1 VRRGFVG
8 DGRYRRGVGLTHG
21 VEAVFLPEPSGG
33 VARAGQVAFWGRE
46 VEGHH
51 EIELVLPHGRAVR
64 RRRVPARVLSV
75 PEALPE
81 LLHCGDDAS
90 QSVRAWAAA
99 TLAGIGLL
107 ARGRM
112 LPARTSDGFG
122 SWRAGPLDQADL
134 DWLKRLASAMPP
146 SAHAIPIQDSRPLR
160 IHTADELVRLY
171 WDALADTFV
180 RTGGASMAVNA
191 PAFAEQQ
198 PVPVEGPA
206 DWLDAVEQSE
216 QAGVRV
222 VLRLELP
229 SGPDEPCEAVV
240 QLRSVADPSLG
251 LDAAELWHAP
261 PAVLARFGE
270 DAETDL
276 LLALRRGVRA
286 WPPLAAVL
294 EQESPTAIPLDDDAV
309 TDLFGKGAEQL
320 ASAGID
326 VLWPKDL
333 LADEVKMKATA
344 TPTPGRET
352 NAAFGM
358 DTLLTFSWRPSLGG
372 EVLTDT
378 EIAELAAAKRS
389 LIRLRGRWVK
399 VDPALL
405 ARLRRRRDRQLT
417 GLEALSAA
425 LTGEIDVDGEKIE
438 FAPPPQIVALVD
450 RLSTVDK
457 QLVEVPAD
465 LRATLRPYQQRGLT
479 WLAAMTDL
487 GLGGCLADDM
497 GLGKTIQLIALHLH
511 RRARQPLPT
520 LVICPTSLLGN
531 WERELAKFAPD
542 VPVRR
547 YHGGDRHLDDLAKD
561 EVVLASYGVLRRDT
575 DALAEVDWGV
585 VAADEAQHAKNPL
598 SRTAKALRK
607 MPAQARL
614 ALTGTPVENRLTELW
629 AILDWTTPGLLGTLD
644 GFRKSVAIPV
654 ERYHNQ
660 EATDRLARI
669 VRPFLLRRKKTD
681 PGIAPELPR
690 KTETDQI
697 VSLTTEQATL
707 YKAVVAETMEQIEQ
721 ASGIERRGL
730 VLKLLTALKQICNHP
745 AHYLHEKGPIP
756 GRSGKLAA
764 LDEILDVITA
774 EGESVLIFSQYVD
787 MCRLLETHLA
797 SRGIGTI
804 FLHGQTSASQR
815 DAMVDD
821 FQSGRAPVFLLS
833 LKAGGVGL
841 NLTQASH
848 VIHFD
853 RWWNPAVEDQ
863 ATDRAYRIGQDKPVQ
878 VHKLIAEGTVED
890 RIDSLL
896 KSKRALADAVVGGG
910 ETWLSELSND
920 ELADLVKLGEDAEVT
935 A

>member
-1 VRRGFVG
+1 M
-8 DGRYRRGVGLTHG
+8 TNG

-33 VARAGQVAFWGRE
+33 VPRAGQVAFWGRE

-51 EIELVLPHGRAVR
+51 EIEIVLPHGRGVR
-64 RRRVPARVLSV
+64 RRQVPARVVSV

-81 LLHCGDDAS
+81 LLHCAQDSSA
-90 QSVRAWAAA
+90 SVRAWSAA
-99 TLAGIGLL
+99 TLAGVGLL
-107 ARGRM
+107 ARGRV
-112 LPARTSDGFG
+112 LPARTEDGFG
-122 SWRAGPLDQADL
+122 SWRTGPLDQADL
-134 DWLKRLASAMPP
+134 DWLKSLTRAMPASAYAVP
-146 SAHAIPIQDSRPLR
+146 IPDSRPLR
-160 IHTADELVRLY
+160 IYAAEELVRLY

-180 RTGGASMAVNA
+180 RTAGAPTAVYA
-191 PAFAEQQ
+191 PAFTEQEPQ
-198 PVPVEGPA
+198 PVDGPT
-206 DWLDAVEQSE
+206 DWLDAVEQAE

-229 SGPDEPCEAVV
+229 SGPDEPCEAIV
-240 QLRSVADPSLG
+240 QLRSVADPSLV

-270 DAETDL
+270 DADTDL

-320 ASAGID
+320 AGAGID
-326 VLWPKDL
+326 VLWPTDL
-333 LADEVKMKATA
+333 LADEIQLKATA
-344 TPTPGRET
+344 TPTPGRTGES
-352 NAAFGM
+352 AFGM
-358 DTLLTFSWRPSLGG
+358 SALLTFSWRPSLRG
-372 EVLTDT
+372 EALTDG
-378 EIAELAAAKRS
+378 EIAELAEAKRS

-405 ARLRRRRDRQLT
+405 DRLRRRQDRQLT
-417 GLEALSAA
+417 GVEALTAA
-425 LTGEIDVDGEKIE
+425 LVGEIDVDGEMIE
-438 FAPPPQIVALVD
+438 FTAPPQIATLVD

-457 QLVEVPAD
+457 QLIEVPAD
-465 LRATLRPYQQRGLT
+465 LRATLRPYQQRGLS
-479 WLAAMTDL
+479 WLAAMSDL

-511 RRARQPLPT
+511 RRAQQPLPT
-520 LVICPTSLLGN
+520 LVVCPTSLLGN

-547 YHGGDRHLDDLAKD
+547 YHGGARHLDDLAKD

-654 ERYHNQ
+654 ERYHNL
-660 EATDRLARI
+660 EATERLARI

-721 ASGIERRGL
+721 ATGIERRGL

-764 LDEILDVITA
+764 LDDILDVITA

-804 FLHGQTSASQR
+804 FLHGRTSASQR

-821 FQSGRAPVFLLS
+821 FQNGRAPVFLLS

-890 RIDSLL
+890 RIDTLL

-910 ETWLSELSND
+910 ETWLSELSNE